1 MSDAPDLVWICA
13 HVEQMADTDDYEAMP
28 RAQWEAMTVA
38 ERDEHLTVAAID
50 AMSNAGGCGASVID
64 ESEVPAD
71 ELARWTADPP
81 TWTAPPPAAVLCRH
95 WTVNPR
101 ANSLAE
107 HADSH
112 RVETVTGHPPIPA
125 AALPVLPA
133 ALDCTNGEPLRWWH
147 HRTDPWGAVTT
158 LHRQRDHASA
168 AALAEVLT
176 WCETHGS
183 QADHTLWEIVPAKP
197 TT

>member
-1 MSDAPDLVWICA
+1 MS
-13 HVEQMADTDDYEAMP
+13 EY
-28 RAQWEAMTVA
+28 
-38 ERDEHLTVAAID
+38 
-50 AMSNAGGCGASVID
+50 GASFD
-64 ESEVPAD
+64 R
-71 ELARWTADPP
+71 LARRW
-81 TWTAPPPAAVLCRH
+81 AVIE
-95 WTVNPR
+95 N
-101 ANSLAE
+101 E
-107 HADSH
+107 HD
-112 RVETVTGHPPIPA
+112 REHPPIPA